1 MSATQLVPRGRT
13 IMAFGTTEQ
22 EKKHAKPDLDKL
34 YRPVGIQA
42 VNAANC
48 CGGKQKETT
57 QPKVQEEY
65 PLPTD

>member
-1 MSATQLVPRGRT
+1 MTLAAP
-13 IMAFGTTEQ
+13 EQ
-22 EKKHAKPDLDKL
+22 QSKNAKPDLDKL

-42 VNAANC
+42 VNAANTYC
-48 CGGKQKETT
+48 NKYKEMQ

>member
-1 MSATQLVPRGRT
+1 
-13 IMAFGTTEQ
+13 MAFGTTEQ
-22 EKKHAKPDLDKL
+22 QKKTAKPDLDKL

-48 CGGKQKETT
+48 CCGKKKEAD
-57 QPKVQEEY
+57 QPKVQEDY